1 MDARNKLIPV
11 SGTVYRTAKRLLEGE
26 VFWADKAGETEEREE
41 AIEPGTT
48 YGSTGRH
55 SLGLAFVLENRG
67 KSSAHLFEEEVK
79 QPVQRQEPIEPDVDQ
94 IAAQQPTLEQI
105 EQNEQQSE
113 AKTPKLSHR
122 PLPDPHRKR
131 PDLRQQPKGEVALTV
146 AMQGLHSELSTL
158 LADDNIITST
168 EHCSALLTA
177 VLKAHRSIQI
187 NAVAQKRSAQKASKK
202 ARNAI
207 TSAERAAAKVAKKEK
222 LTEKRVARKLARLAV
237 DREQK
242 KTERTIEEGRAG
254 KQTRAGLRDDRDNK
268 EGRTLSRRPQINA
281 LTQRRPWKIASDKA
295 RERKKAMM
303 ESEEKGE
310 EAKDGSK
317 VDGTTEPRD

>member
-1 MDARNKLIPV
+1 
-11 SGTVYRTAKRLLEGE
+11 
-26 VFWADKAGETEEREE
+26 
-41 AIEPGTT
+41 
-48 YGSTGRH
+48 
-55 SLGLAFVLENRG
+55 
-67 KSSAHLFEEEVK
+67 
-79 QPVQRQEPIEPDVDQ
+79 
-94 IAAQQPTLEQI
+94 
-105 EQNEQQSE
+105 
-113 AKTPKLSHR
+113 
-122 PLPDPHRKR
+122 
-131 PDLRQQPKGEVALTV
+131 
-146 AMQGLHSELSTL
+146 MQGLHSELSTL